1 MSDINHQLERKINK
15 PVSLSFSF
23 CVLWYVFFLLLCYQF
38 IRATVSAQRA
48 SSVLFT
54 SCQFVM
60 LLSIFYE
67 QLNDDDDDEAV
78 GT

>member
-1 MSDINHQLERKINK
+1 MQLHFIQRLLRRLRDQDQDFF
-15 PVSLSFSF
+15 V
-23 CVLWYVFFLLLCYQF
+23 CVLWYVFLLLCYQF

-48 SSVLFT
+48 LSVLFT

-67 QLNDDDDDEAV
+67 QLNDDED
-78 GT
+78 TC

>member
-1 MSDINHQLERKINK
+1 
-15 PVSLSFSF
+15 VV
-23 CVLWYVFFLLLCYQF
+23 CFFLLLCYQF

-48 SSVLFT
+48 LSVLFT

-67 QLNDDDDDEAV
+67 QLNDDDDDDDCTYFLACCESLERRH
-78 GT
+78 

>member
-1 MSDINHQLERKINK
+1 
-15 PVSLSFSF
+15 
-23 CVLWYVFFLLLCYQF
+23 VLVLLVLVLVFVYCGMFFLLLCYQF

-48 SSVLFT
+48 LSVLFT

-67 QLNDDDDDEAV
+67 QLNDDDDD
-78 GT
+78 

>member
-1 MSDINHQLERKINK
+1 M
-15 PVSLSFSF
+15 V
-23 CVLWYVFFLLLCYQF
+23 CFFLLLCYQF

-48 SSVLFT
+48 LSVMFT

-67 QLNDDDDDEAV
+67 QLNDDDDDDNFWHNILCNIIF
-78 GT
+78 